1 MMTTLETL
9 IEDYL
14 DFCRYQKRLDPKT
27 LKAYRI
33 DLRQFREQLSV
44 ACVSQ
49 VSLEMLE
56 NFIGSLH
63 QSFKPKTVKRKI
75 ASLKAFFHYLEYRDV
90 IDVNP
95 FNKIHTKFREP
106 VILPK
111 VIPLH
116 TIKTFL
122 ATMYEQR
129 ERAGDDGENKKILR
143 DIAVIEVLF
152 STGMRVSELC
162 SLRPEDVDLQ
172 DGVILISGKGSKE
185 RRIQIGSGDVLL
197 VLQEYK
203 LKFRLE
209 MAECQFFFVNR
220 VGRRL
225 SEQSVREMINKY
237 CSLAAIRMH
246 ITPHMFRHSFAT
258 FLLESDVDIRYIQEM
273 LGHSSINVT
282 EIYTHVALAKQK
294 DILRTKHPRTGF
306 GFGRKR
312 ET

>member
-1 MMTTLETL
+1 MTTLETL
-9 IEDYL
+9 IKDYL
-14 DFCRYQKRLDPKT
+14 EFCQYQKRLDPKT

-33 DLRQFREQLSV
+33 DLKQFREQLFV
-44 ACVSQ
+44 TCVSQ
-49 VSLEMLE
+49 ISLEMLE
-56 NFIGSLH
+56 TFIGSLH
-63 QSFKPKTVKRKI
+63 QSFKPKTAKRKI
-75 ASLKAFFHYLEYRDV
+75 ASLKAFFHYLEYRNV

-122 ATMYEQR
+122 ATMYERR
-129 ERAGDDGENKKILR
+129 EHAGDDKERRKILR

-152 STGMRVSELC
+152 STGMRISELC
-162 SLRPEDVDLQ
+162 SLRPEDVDLR

-185 RRIQIGSGDVLL
+185 RRIQIGSRDVLS
-197 VLQEYK
+197 VLQEYG

-209 MAECQFFFVNR
+209 MAKCQFFFVNR

-306 GFGRKR
+306 GF
-312 ET
+312 